1 MTVDEV
7 YKNLSEAKIP
17 SRWKTSIYDAYC
29 SGRKTTE
36 FFVLQNW
43 YNRYAECA
51 LSSLYRYTGFKN
63 NITAVFTETYVGMEI
78 IGYKITIYFE

>member
-17 SRWKTSIYDAYC
+17 ISWKTSIYDAYC
-29 SGRKTTE
+29 SGWKTSTL
-36 FFVLQNW
+36 FAPTNW
-43 YNRYAECA
+43 YNRCGERAIT
-51 LSSLYRYTGFKN
+51 SLYRYTGFKN
-63 NITAVFTETYVGMEI
+63 NATALVDETYIGAKI